1 MFLQLGYMRTVLSS
15 ATDADAAYIS
25 QSWSY
30 RLGRE
35 ALMHYSAVR
44 YIADHVGRSNSFKSV
59 LGGSWIHFQF
69 QISGWMILHYFIQ
82 NVLSCFIEL
91 RVTQQFGSLNV
102 TLQVLVTSQASSLQS
117 SESYK
122 VYMHSICTSV
132 HPQKEQFAKVTGTR
146 EHLWSV
152 WCFDYCWGP
161 TCGSALRCRDLDQ
174 RRHPRFQA
182 RSPSSGTMWD
192 LDWMILEWFINAS
205 SCHDL

>member
-1 MFLQLGYMRTVLSS
+1 MASKTTMKEVPGGIFTLNWSCMSCSKQACIQFLTLTPKEYHTGVRIGPIWTKWPSLFQRSWGQL
-15 ATDADAAYIS
+15 
-25 QSWSY
+25 SWS
-30 RLGRE
+30 L
-35 ALMHYSAVR
+35 
-44 YIADHVGRSNSFKSV
+44 N
-59 LGGSWIHFQF
+59 
-69 QISGWMILHYFIQ
+69 
-82 NVLSCFIEL
+82 
-91 RVTQQFGSLNV
+91 LNV

-122 VYMHSICTSV
+122 VYMYVSICTAV
-132 HPQKEQFAKVTGTR
+132 HPQEEQFVKVTGTR

-152 WCFDYCWGP
+152 CCFDYCWGP

>member
-1 MFLQLGYMRTVLSS
+1 MASITTMKEVPGGIFTLNWSCMSFSKQACIQFLTLTPKEYHTGVRIEPIWTKWPSLFQRSWGQL
-15 ATDADAAYIS
+15 
-25 QSWSY
+25 SW
-30 RLGRE
+30 
-35 ALMHYSAVR
+35 
-44 YIADHVGRSNSFKSV
+44 
-59 LGGSWIHFQF
+59 
-69 QISGWMILHYFIQ
+69 
-82 NVLSCFIEL
+82 
-91 RVTQQFGSLNV
+91 SLNV

-117 SESYK
+117 SEPYK
-122 VYMHSICTSV
+122 VDMHSICTRV
-132 HPQKEQFAKVTGTR
+132 HPQKEQFA